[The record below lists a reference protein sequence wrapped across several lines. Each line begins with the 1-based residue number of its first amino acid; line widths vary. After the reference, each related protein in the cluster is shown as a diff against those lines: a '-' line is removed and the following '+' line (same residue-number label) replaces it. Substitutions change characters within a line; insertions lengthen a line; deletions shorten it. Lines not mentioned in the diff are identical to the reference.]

1 MKIRLS
7 EIASRLL
14 LESDYSGEYSD
25 LTDFIDSNKL
35 QQEFIDKYNSE
46 YSDITLDNWDDFTR
60 GDFGTDEEIIE
71 YLAGNSYRVS
81 YNDDTDYFKVSKKK
95 SGRLTYK
102 IKKSNSK
109 DIKKVFSY
117 TGINSEYPPRFA
129 VMVDGKIVGGST
141 CEITDNT
148 YHFDIAILN
157 EYQGY
162 GILKKLLE
170 KIIKDAKYEGV
181 GNLKSQLV
189 NTDIKDYLSKM
200 GFKIEK
206 SSGIYHVSL
215 SV

>member
-1 MKIRLS
+1 
-7 EIASRLL
+7 
-14 LESDYSGEYSD
+14 
-25 LTDFIDSNKL
+25 
-35 QQEFIDKYNSE
+35 
-46 YSDITLDNWDDFTR
+46 
-60 GDFGTDEEIIE
+60 
-71 YLAGNSYRVS
+71 
-81 YNDDTDYFKVSKKK
+81 
-95 SGRLTYK
+95 
-102 IKKSNSK
+102 
-109 DIKKVFSY
+109 
-117 TGINSEYPPRFA
+117 
-129 VMVDGKIVGGST
+129 VGGST

-189 NTDIKDYLSKM
+189 NTDIKDYLSKI

-215 SV
+215 SI